1 MIAKKKS
8 SLLLTLGATG
18 LLIGGGVAA
27 YWVLI
32 PRNGLPHL
40 PVGANIIPQN
50 ALLTISVST
59 EPNQW
64 HHLREFGTKATQA
77 ELDRQL
83 TSWRDRFLSSN
94 GYDYQ
99 QDIQPWIGKEAT
111 LAFLPQLTPT
121 SNSTP
126 EGAAT
131 KEQSF
136 VMVLPID
143 NPLRAQQ
150 LLQPNSLKQGKWIES
165 SYKNI
170 KIEQSQNSNQNY
182 SVAVLDRH
190 FLVLANNLQATKQA
204 IDTYKG
210 GVSLATTPGY
220 TEALGKITSPVPFAK
235 LYLNIPIATKFALEN
250 AGQPVVLPVTKLQA
264 QGLATTVTLQSG
276 GIEFKSISW
285 LQPNSSQKY
294 VVENKAGVMPSRLPA
309 NTLMMVSGGNL
320 QQLWQD
326 YLLSSQSNPNA
337 PIPPENLRSNVN
349 SVTGLDL
356 DRDLLSWMKGEFSLS
371 LIPPESKVGVKN
383 NLALSLLFT
392 IQTSDRTRAEKT
404 FQQLDKVVSSRYQF
418 QVQSA
423 QVGSQPIVNW
433 ISPYGLTAT
442 HGWLDGDVAFLSI
455 GAPVAERIVPKP
467 ATTLASSEQF
477 QKTVPAEP
485 SPNNGQLFLDLD
497 RLLKTFPLS
506 PSLEQQPFVEAI
518 RSIGITTAV
527 SDERSIRYNIFVSL
541 KQTGK
546 EQVTSRKSQVKG
558 VGDNSG

>member
-1 MIAKKKS
+1 
-8 SLLLTLGATG
+8 L
-18 LLIGGGVAA
+18 
-27 YWVLI
+27 
-32 PRNGLPHL
+32 
-40 PVGANIIPQN
+40 
-50 ALLTISVST
+50 
-59 EPNQW
+59 
-64 HHLREFGTKATQA
+64 GTKATQA

-83 TSWRDRFLSSN
+83 TIWRDRFLSSN
-94 GYDYQ
+94 GYNYQ

-111 LAFLPQLTPT
+111 LAFLPQPT
-121 SNSTP
+121 SASTP
-126 EGAAT
+126 PLGIVNQ
-131 KEQSF
+131 QSF

-150 LLQPNSLKQGKWIES
+150 LLQPKSLEKGKWIES

-170 KIEQSQNSNQNY
+170 KIEQSQNPNQNY
-182 SVAVLDRH
+182 SIAVLDGH
-190 FLVLANNLQATKQA
+190 FLVLANNLKATQQA

-210 GVSLATTPGY
+210 GGSLATTPGY
-220 TEALGKITSPVPFAK
+220 TEALGKITSPLPFAK
-235 LYLNIPIATKFALEN
+235 LYLNIPIATRFALEN
-250 AGQPVVLPVTKLQA
+250 AGQPVVPSVTKLQV
-264 QGLATTVTLQSG
+264 QGLATTVTLQSE

-294 VVENKAGVMPSRLPA
+294 VVENRAGMMPNRLPA

-326 YLLSSQSNPNA
+326 YLLSSQSNPSA

-404 FQQLDKVVSSRYQF
+404 FQQLDQAVSSRYQF
-418 QVQSA
+418 QVQST
-423 QVGSQPIVNW
+423 QIGSQPIVNW

-541 KQTGK
+541 K
-546 EQVTSRKSQVKG
+546 
-558 VGDNSG
+558 